1 MTNNTPKLSDQQTL
15 NHARTTLETHLPLEA
30 NGYKCTSETLY
41 DVLLAVTVTG
51 QTVTAVCADLVGTPD
66 PETVRHYL
74 MEQLTVEDLPLL
86 QQRLNQA
93 LAESIAPRLYRKA
106 HDVAIDFHD
115 RSYYGKAPQ
124 EEALWVRGKAKDGTT
139 RFYRVATAYVV
150 RNGLRL
156 TLAMCFVLP
165 QADTVAVLDGLLNR
179 LKALNLP
186 ISCLLLDK
194 GFASIETMRYLSTRQ
209 MPAIIACPIRG
220 KSGGTRALCTG
231 QKSYRTRYSFQ
242 NNKTSQT
249 AELAVCRSFTTAK
262 RTGRMQRRATWLIFI
277 LIEVE
282 LSPRQVRRRY
292 RKRFGIETSYR
303 CAAQVRGRTTSP
315 NAAYRFV
322 LLALSF
328 VMLNVWVHLCW
339 LYTQVA
345 RRGSR
350 WLDVKR
356 FPLRRFARFIVR
368 ALEQKYGYP
377 RELVAPSVPLP

>member
-15 NHARTTLETHLPLEA
+15 NHARTTLETYLPLEA
-30 NGYKCTSETLY
+30 NGYKCTTETLY
-41 DVLLAVTVTG
+41 DVLLAVTATG

-282 LSPRQVRRRY
+282 LSPPQVRRRY

-303 CAAQVRGRTTSP
+303 CAAQLRGRTTSP

>member
-15 NHARTTLETHLPLEA
+15 NHARTILETHLPLEA
-30 NGYKCTSETLY
+30 NGYKCTTETLY
-41 DVLLAVTVTG
+41 DVLLALTATG

-66 PETVRHYL
+66 PETLRHYL
-74 MEQLTVEDLPLL
+74 KEQLTVEELPLL

-93 LAESIAPRLYRKA
+93 LASVIPPRLYRKA

-165 QADTVAVLDGLLNR
+165 QTDTVAVLDELLNR

-194 GFASIETMRYLSTRQ
+194 GFAGIETMRYLSTRQ
-209 MPAIIACPIRG
+209 MPTIIACPIRG
-220 KSGGTRALCTG
+220 KSGGTRALCTSP
-231 QKSYRTRYSFQ
+231 KSYRTRYTFK

-277 LIEVE
+277 LIEVD
-282 LSPRQVRRRY
+282 LSLRQVRRRY

>member
-231 QKSYRTRYSFQ
+231 QKSYRTRYRFQ

>member
-66 PETVRHYL
+66 PETVLHYL

-249 AELAVCRSFTTAK
+249 VELAVCRSFTTAK

-368 ALEQKYGYP
+368 ALEQKYGYS

>member
-15 NHARTTLETHLPLEA
+15 NHARTTLETYLPLEA
-30 NGYKCTSETLY
+30 NGYKCTTETLY
-41 DVLLAVTVTG
+41 DVLLAVTATG

-74 MEQLTVEDLPLL
+74 KEQLTVEDLPLL

-93 LAESIAPRLYRKA
+93 LASVIPPRLYRKA

-165 QADTVAVLDGLLNR
+165 QTDTVAVLDGLLNR

-194 GFASIETMRYLSTRQ
+194 GFAGIETMRYLSTRQ
-209 MPAIIACPIRG
+209 MPTIIACPIRG
-220 KSGGTRALCTG
+220 KSGGTRALCIG
-231 QKSYRTRYSFQ
+231 QKSYRTRYTFK

-249 AELAVCRSFTTAK
+249 VELAVCRSFTTAK

-282 LSPRQVRRRY
+282 LSPPQVRRRY

-303 CAAQVRGRTTSP
+303 CAAQLRGRTTSP

-328 VMLNVWVHLCW
+328 VMLNLWVHLCW

-368 ALEQKYGYP
+368 ALEQKYGYS

>member
-277 LIEVE
+277 LIEVD
-282 LSPRQVRRRY
+282 LSLRQVRRRY